1 MCPLA
6 PYCGLWPGPDDEPGG
21 GGAARAGRYPAVV
34 DGDEEDEAGS
44 GALEAFAEPAAC
56 VW

>member
-56 VW
+56 GW